1 LLGGNHKIRLG
12 GNKMFRTLLK
22 ISAAASVALVV
33 SSAAQAGGFH
43 IRGYSTTGLGAAFA
57 GLAAGNY
64 LSSVFSNSAGI
75 SVVDRLEAEVDGALI
90 VTDSHISGT
99 ATFEPAPPLDTVS
112 SVPLS
117 FLNSNGGDFVGPAF
131 VPAMYAGM
139 PLSDRLKIGF
149 GFTGQFGLVTKPDNE
164 NWAGQFEART
174 SELRTYNF
182 NPVASYRLT
191 PTLIVGA
198 GAQVQ
203 FADATLKSA
212 FPNLEAFQG
221 LGLGVPPNQVL
232 VSAFGGSN
240 PNLVIDGD
248 DFGFGYTLGI
258 LWHPL
263 SGTNIGLGFRS
274 SVEHTLEGNIFVA
287 GVSALG
293 SARTSTDLETPE
305 IATASVRQSVSER
318 LTLLATVQWTNWSD
332 LNQVVVKA
340 RSSNPNLGAVAG
352 SPVAVIPLYWHDG
365 WFFSGGVEI
374 EVNDRTTVRS
384 GVAYEESPIQNA
396 VERSARLPDT
406 NRVWVSVGATRNIGA
421 LTTLNL
427 AYSHVFFEDGSIH
440 RTTEFPVGDIRLL
453 GRAEQDVD
461 VFAVS
466 VNIKFGGSERSIK

>member
-1 LLGGNHKIRLG
+1 LHRAQMKIL
-12 GNKMFRTLLK
+12 
-22 ISAAASVALVV
+22 AAASAALFV

-57 GLAAGNY
+57 GVAAGNY
-64 LSSVFSNSAGI
+64 LSSVFANSAGI
-75 SVVDRLEAEVDGALI
+75 SVVDGLEAEVDGMLI

-99 ATFEPAPPLDTVS
+99 ATFEPAPPLDTVFGT
-112 SVPLS
+112 SVPLP
-117 FLNSNGGDFVGPAF
+117 FLNSNGGEFAGPAF
-131 VPAMYAGM
+131 IPAMYAGM
-139 PLSDRLKIGF
+139 PVSDRLKVGF
-149 GFTGQFGLVTKPDNE
+149 GFNGPFGLVTEPDNE

-212 FPNLEAFQG
+212 FPNLEAFQPQN
-221 LGLGVPPNQVL
+221 PPIPLNQIL

-263 SGTNIGLGFRS
+263 SGTDIGLGFRS
-274 SVEHTLEGNIFVA
+274 SVEHTLDGKISVA

-305 IATASVRQSVSER
+305 IATASVRQRVSER
-318 LTLLATVQWTNWSD
+318 LTLLGTVQWTNWSD
-332 LNQVVVKA
+332 LDQVIVKA
-340 RSSNPNLGAVAG
+340 RSNNPNLGAVAG
-352 SPVAVIPLYWHDG
+352 TPVAVLPLHWHDG

-396 VERSARLPDT
+396 VERSARLTDT
-406 NRVWVSVGATRNIGA
+406 NRVWVSVGATRNISA
-421 LTTLNL
+421 LMTLNL
-427 AYSHVFFEDGSIH
+427 AYVHVFFEDGSIH

-461 VFAVS
+461 AFAVS
-466 VNIKFGGSERSIK
+466 VNIKFGGSEHPMK